1 MDTLLTLHQ
10 QLNSLVWGPPMLTL
24 LIGAG
29 LVFTV
34 ATGAVQF
41 RRFAFAIR
49 EVLGKLFVKTTGEG
63 TVTPFQALATSLAST
78 VGVGNIAGVS
88 TAISLGGPGALFWM
102 FFSGVVGMATKFS
115 EIAVALHYREPDS
128 EGTLRGGAMYILSKG
143 LKMPWLGTIFAL
155 LTACAS
161 LGIGN
166 MVQANSVADVAEA
179 SFGVPVMVTGAALA
193 VATALVVLG
202 GLRRIVEVAQ
212 VLVPLMCIFYLLGCL
227 VILFLHAD
235 RIADSLRLV
244 VSSAFQGQA
253 AIGGFAG
260 AGVAAAVRYGIA
272 RGMFSNE
279 AGLGS
284 APIVHSSAVTDH
296 PASAPIVHSS
306 AVTDHPGQACYGIFG
321 VFTDTLVIC
330 MLTGLVV
337 LTTGVWETGETGAE
351 LAADAFAAGLPGD
364 WGHYVVSVAVIL
376 FAFSTVIGWAYY
388 GETGATYLFGT
399 RAKFP
404 YRLLWI
410 AFVFIGATGSLRIIW
425 DVSDTLNGL
434 MALPNLVAVLGSL
447 GLLRKLVREFFAG
460 NPG

>member
-1 MDTLLTLHQ
+1 
-10 QLNSLVWGPPMLTL
+10 MLAL

-29 LVFTV
+29 LVLTV

-41 RRFAFAIR
+41 RRFGFAIR
-49 EVLGKLFVKTTGEG
+49 EVLGNLFTKSRGVG

-115 EIAVALHYREPDS
+115 EIAIALHYREPDPQ
-128 EGTLRGGAMYILSKG
+128 GIIRGGAMYILSQG
-143 LKMPWLGTIFAL
+143 LKMPWLGTVFAL
-155 LTACAS
+155 LTASAAF
-161 LGIGN
+161 GIGN
-166 MVQANSVADVAEA
+166 MVQANSVADVVQS
-179 SFGVPVMVTGAALA
+179 SFGVPVMVTGGVLA
-193 VATALVVLG
+193 VLTALVVLG
-202 GLRRIVEVAQ
+202 GLRRIVEVSQ
-212 VLVPLMCIFYLLGCL
+212 ILVPAMCILYLLGCL
-227 VILFLHAD
+227 AILVLHVD
-235 RIADSLRLV
+235 RIVDAVQLV
-244 VSSAFQGQA
+244 LSSAFQGQA

-260 AGVAAAVRYGIA
+260 AGVAAAVRFGIA

-296 PASAPIVHSS
+296 PVR
-306 AVTDHPGQACYGIFG
+306 QACYGIFG

-330 MLTGLVV
+330 MLTGLVI
-337 LTTGVWETGETGAE
+337 LTTGVWQTGETGAE
-351 LAADAFAAGLPGD
+351 LAADAFAAGLPGG
-364 WGHYVVSVAVIL
+364 WGHYVVSIGVIL

-399 RAKFP
+399 GVLLP
-404 YRLLWI
+404 YRLLWV
-410 AFVFIGATGSLRIIW
+410 AFVFIGATGNLKDIW

-460 NPG
+460 KS

>member
-1 MDTLLTLHQ
+1 
-10 QLNSLVWGPPMLTL
+10 MLAL

-29 LVFTV
+29 LVLTV
-34 ATGAVQF
+34 ATGGVQF
-41 RRFAFAIR
+41 RRFGFAIR
-49 EVLGKLFVKTTGEG
+49 EVLGKLFTKSAGEG

-115 EIAVALHYREPDS
+115 EIAIALHYREQDS
-128 EGTLRGGAMYILSKG
+128 EGTMRGGAMYILSKG

-155 LTACAS
+155 LTAFAAF
-161 LGIGN
+161 GIGN
-166 MVQANSVADVAEA
+166 MVQANSVANVAQS
-179 SFGVPVMVTGAALA
+179 SFGVPAVVAGGVLTAL
-193 VATALVVLG
+193 TALVVLG
-202 GLRRIVEVAQ
+202 GLRRIVEVSQ
-212 VLVPLMCIFYLLGCL
+212 ILVPVMCILYLLGCL
-227 VILFLHAD
+227 IILVLHVD
-235 RIADSLRLV
+235 RIADALRLV
-244 VSSAFQGQA
+244 LNSAFQGQA

-260 AGVAAAVRYGIA
+260 AGVAAAVRFGIA

-284 APIVHSSAVTDH
+284 APMVHASAVTDH
-296 PASAPIVHSS
+296 PAR
-306 AVTDHPGQACYGIFG
+306 QACYGIFG

-330 MLTGLVV
+330 MLTGLVI
-337 LTTGVWETGETGAE
+337 LTTGVWESGETGAA
-351 LAADAFAAGLPGD
+351 LAAQAFATGLPGD
-364 WGHYVVSVAVIL
+364 WGHYVVSVGVIL

-399 RAKFP
+399 GVLLP

-410 AFVFIGATGSLRIIW
+410 AFVFVGATGSLKIIW
-425 DVSDTLNGL
+425 DISDTLNGL

-447 GLLRKLVREFFAG
+447 ALLRKLVREFFAKQ
-460 NPG
+460 PG

>member
-1 MDTLLTLHQ
+1 
-10 QLNSLVWGPPMLTL
+10 MLAL

-29 LVFTV
+29 LVLTV
-34 ATGAVQF
+34 ATGGVQF
-41 RRFAFAIR
+41 RRFGFAIR
-49 EVLGKLFVKTTGEG
+49 EVLGKLFTKSAGEG

-115 EIAVALHYREPDS
+115 EIAIALHYREQDS
-128 EGTLRGGAMYILSKG
+128 EGTMRGGAMYILSKG

-155 LTACAS
+155 LTAFAAF
-161 LGIGN
+161 GIGN
-166 MVQANSVADVAEA
+166 MVQANSVANVAQS
-179 SFGVPVMVTGAALA
+179 SFGVPAVVAGGVLTAL
-193 VATALVVLG
+193 TALVVLG
-202 GLRRIVEVAQ
+202 GLRRIVEVSQ
-212 VLVPLMCIFYLLGCL
+212 ILVPVMCILYLLGCL
-227 VILFLHAD
+227 IILVLHVD
-235 RIADSLRLV
+235 RIADALRLV
-244 VSSAFQGQA
+244 LNSAFQGQA

-260 AGVAAAVRYGIA
+260 AGVAAAVRFGIA

-284 APIVHSSAVTDH
+284 APIVHASAVTDH
-296 PASAPIVHSS
+296 PAR
-306 AVTDHPGQACYGIFG
+306 QACYGIFG

-330 MLTGLVV
+330 MLTGLVI
-337 LTTGVWETGETGAE
+337 LTTGVWESGETGAA
-351 LAADAFAAGLPGD
+351 LAAQAFATGLPGD
-364 WGHYVVSVAVIL
+364 WGHYVVSVGVIL

-399 RAKFP
+399 GVLLP

-410 AFVFIGATGSLRIIW
+410 AFVFVGATGSLKIIW
-425 DVSDTLNGL
+425 DISDTLNGL

-447 GLLRKLVREFFAG
+447 ALLRKLVREFFAKQ
-460 NPG
+460 PG

>member
-1 MDTLLTLHQ
+1 
-10 QLNSLVWGPPMLTL
+10 MLAL

-29 LVFTV
+29 LVLTV
-34 ATGAVQF
+34 ATGGVQF
-41 RRFAFAIR
+41 RRFGFAIR
-49 EVLGKLFVKTTGEG
+49 EVLSKLFTKSAGEG

-115 EIAVALHYREPDS
+115 EIAIALHYREQDS
-128 EGTLRGGAMYILSKG
+128 EGTMRGGAMYILSKG

-155 LTACAS
+155 LTAFAAF
-161 LGIGN
+161 GIGN
-166 MVQANSVADVAEA
+166 MVQANSVADVAQS
-179 SFGVPVMVTGAALA
+179 SFGVPAMVAGGMLTAL
-193 VATALVVLG
+193 TALVVLG
-202 GLRRIVEVAQ
+202 GLRRIVEVSQ
-212 VLVPLMCIFYLLGCL
+212 ILVPVMCILYLLGCL
-227 VILFLHAD
+227 IILVLHVD
-235 RIADSLRLV
+235 RIADALRLV
-244 VSSAFQGQA
+244 LNSAFQGQA

-260 AGVAAAVRYGIA
+260 AGVAAAVRFGIA

-284 APIVHSSAVTDH
+284 APMVHASAVTDH
-296 PASAPIVHSS
+296 PAR
-306 AVTDHPGQACYGIFG
+306 QACYGIFG

-330 MLTGLVV
+330 MLTGLVI
-337 LTTGVWETGETGAE
+337 LTTGVWESGETGAA
-351 LAADAFAAGLPGD
+351 LAAQAFATGLPGD
-364 WGHYVVSVAVIL
+364 WGHYVVSIGVIL

-399 RAKFP
+399 GVLLP

-410 AFVFIGATGSLRIIW
+410 AFVFVGATGSLKIIW
-425 DVSDTLNGL
+425 DISDTLNGL

-447 GLLRKLVREFFAG
+447 ALLRKLVREFFAKQ
-460 NPG
+460 PG

>member
-1 MDTLLTLHQ
+1 
-10 QLNSLVWGPPMLTL
+10 MLAL

-29 LVFTV
+29 LVLTV

-41 RRFAFAIR
+41 RRFTFAIR
-49 EVLGKLFVKTTGEG
+49 EVLGKLFAKTAGKG

-128 EGTLRGGAMYILSKG
+128 EGTLRGGRDVHPFKRDEDAV
-143 LKMPWLGTIFAL
+143 A
-155 LTACAS
+155 
-161 LGIGN
+161 GN
-166 MVQANSVADVAEA
+166 DLCVADRV
-179 SFGVPVMVTGAALA
+179 
-193 VATALVVLG
+193 
-202 GLRRIVEVAQ
+202 RRPWNRQ
-212 VLVPLMCIFYLLGCL
+212 
-227 VILFLHAD
+227 H
-235 RIADSLRLV
+235 
-244 VSSAFQGQA
+244 
-253 AIGGFAG
+253 G
-260 AGVAAAVRYGIA
+260 AGELGSGCGRGQFRRASDGDGRRLGRRDRPGRAGRTSPHCRGI
-272 RGMFSNE
+272 
-279 AGLGS
+279 AGLGAADVHPLFAGMPCDSVFARGPHGGLFAARRQFGFSRSGRDRRFCRSWSGGVRFVTVLPAECFPTKRVS
-284 APIVHSSAVTDH
+284 AALRSSIARPLPII
-296 PASAPIVHSS
+296 PAR
-306 AVTDHPGQACYGIFG
+306 QACYGIFG

-388 GETGATYLFGT
+388 GETGAAYLFGT
-399 RAKFP
+399 RAQLP

-447 GLLRKLVREFFAG
+447 GLLRRLVREFFAG

>member
-1 MDTLLTLHQ
+1 MDTLLALHQ
-10 QLNSLVWGPPMLTL
+10 QLNGLVWGPPMLIL

-29 LVFTV
+29 LILTV

-41 RRFAFAIR
+41 RRFTFAIR
-49 EVLGKLFVKTTGEG
+49 EVLGKLFTKTTGEG

-128 EGTLRGGAMYILSKG
+128 QGTLRGGAMYVLSKG
-143 LKMPWLGTIFAL
+143 MKMPWLGTIFAL
-155 LTACAS
+155 LTASAAF
-161 LGIGN
+161 GIGN
-166 MVQANSVADVAEA
+166 MVQANSVADVAQT
-179 SFGVPVMVTGAALA
+179 SFGVPAAVTGGVLA
-193 VATALVVLG
+193 VLTALVVLG
-202 GLRRIVEVAQ
+202 GLRRIVEVSQ
-212 VLVPLMCIFYLLGCL
+212 VLVPLMCILYLLGCL

-235 RIADSLRLV
+235 RIADALRLV
-244 VSSAFQGQA
+244 LNSAFQGQA
-253 AIGGFAG
+253 AVGGFAG
-260 AGVAAAVRYGIA
+260 AGVAQAVRFGIA

-296 PASAPIVHSS
+296 PAR
-306 AVTDHPGQACYGIFG
+306 QACYGIFG

-337 LTTGVWETGETGAE
+337 LTTGVWETGGTGAP
-351 LAADAFAAGLPGD
+351 LAAKAFEAGLPGA
-364 WGHYVVSVAVIL
+364 WGQYVVSIGVIL

-399 RAKFP
+399 QALLP
-404 YRLLWI
+404 YRLLWT
-410 AFVFIGATGSLRIIW
+410 AFVFIGATGSLKVIW

-447 GLLRKLVREFFAG
+447 ALLRKLVREFFARESAEAG
-460 NPG
+460 

>member
-10 QLNSLVWGPPMLTL
+10 QLNSLVWGPPMLAL

-41 RRFAFAIR
+41 RRFGFAIR
-49 EVLGKLFVKTTGEG
+49 EVLGKLFAKTAGEG

-143 LKMPWLGTIFAL
+143 MKMPWLGTIFAL

-161 LGIGN
+161 FGIGN
-166 MVQANSVADVAEA
+166 MVQANSVADVAQS
-179 SFGVPVMVTGAALA
+179 SFGVPAMVTGAALA
-193 VATALVVLG
+193 ALTAAVVLG
-202 GLRRIVEVAQ
+202 GLRRIVEVSQ
-212 VLVPLMCIFYLLGCL
+212 VLVPVMCILYLLGCL
-227 VILFLHAD
+227 VILFLHVD
-235 RIADSLRLV
+235 RIADALRLV
-244 VSSAFQGQA
+244 VGSAFQGQA

-296 PASAPIVHSS
+296 PAR
-306 AVTDHPGQACYGIFG
+306 QACYGIFG

-337 LTTGVWETGETGAE
+337 LTTGVWKTGETGAA
-351 LAADAFAAGLPGD
+351 LAAEAFAAGLPGD
-364 WGHYVVSVAVIL
+364 WGHYVVSVGVIL

-399 RAKFP
+399 RALLP

-410 AFVFIGATGSLRIIW
+410 AFVFIGATGSLKVIW

-447 GLLRKLVREFFAG
+447 GLLRRLVREFFG
-460 NPG
+460 GRPG